1 VRLLIGK
8 GDGPGILLDWK
19 GRGPWCKLEMCWLW
33 ESCMLVYMTALDS
46 ILSYRF
52 WQSTTTIVQPWLCLL
67 PLLKLCILLTAFL
80 LSWFAEDVGGTQ
92 SCSIQIHWC
101 PVICWEHYEP
111 SDKRIFDV
119 LERSSDKLLLFAGPF
134 RLYFILCLQ
143 PQATSTLRIFLFPW
157 KPMSRSYKVKL
168 FSEAWAPCMQLSY
181 TYSIRI
187 DG

>member
-1 VRLLIGK
+1 MRLLNGK

-52 WQSTTTIVQPWLCLL
+52 WQSTTMIVQPWLCLL

-92 SCSIQIHWC
+92 SCSIQMHKC
-101 PVICWEHYEP
+101 PVICWEHYDLRA
-111 SDKRIFDV
+111 S
-119 LERSSDKLLLFAGPF
+119 AGEIIRQATF
-134 RLYFILCLQ
+134 VCRTGRRFHLYFILCLQ

-157 KPMSRSYKVKL
+157 KPMSRSYKVEL
-168 FSEAWAPCMQLSY
+168 FSEAWAPCMQPSY